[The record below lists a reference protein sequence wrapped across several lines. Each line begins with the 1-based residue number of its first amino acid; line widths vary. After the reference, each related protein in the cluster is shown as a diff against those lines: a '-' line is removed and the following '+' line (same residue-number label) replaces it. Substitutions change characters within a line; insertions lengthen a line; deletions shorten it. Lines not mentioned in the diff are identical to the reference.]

1 VLEYPYN
8 GVPRVV
14 SLVFGFL
21 GDKPYFSV
29 HPFSGMIFMPRCS
42 DGRIARNFLLIFML
56 TAAPCTWAQGGE
68 SISLF
73 VKTTVY
79 PFDSTQP
86 SGHGKVEATL
96 RYSKGAPI
104 PGQVI
109 ELNSAVG
116 TFSCKLPDILNEV
129 DSSSSDNACFTT
141 GKDGKIIVYLI
152 NIPFNSQGTVT
163 ASCEFNGIAVK
174 ASSTFW
180 VKKMVVKKY
189 KAKKNPRNKI
199 LPG

>member
-1 VLEYPYN
+1 MQWVY
-8 GVPRVV
+8 
-14 SLVFGFL
+14 SIVFGFL
-21 GDKPYFSV
+21 DDKPYFSN
-29 HPFSGMIFMPRCS
+29 HPFFGMIFMLYCS
-42 DGRIARNFLLIFML
+42 KGSPVKKLLLIFAIF
-56 TAAPCTWAQGGE
+56 TAPCTWAQGGE

-79 PFDSTQP
+79 PFDSTQL

-109 ELNSAVG
+109 QLNSAVG
-116 TFSCKLPDILNEV
+116 TFSCKLPDIVNEV
-129 DSSSSDNACFTT
+129 DSSSSDNSCFST
-141 GKDGKIIVYLI
+141 GKDGKVLVYLI
-152 NIPFNSQGTVT
+152 NIPFNSQGMVT

-180 VKKMVVKKY
+180 VKKMLVKKY
-189 KAKKNPRNKI
+189 KSKKNLRTKI
-199 LPG
+199 QPD